1 MMEMGTT
8 PRQRE
13 RYFRAYPEIFI
24 SNRQAFDQ
32 GKASE
37 MTPVPGI
44 CEFCGAEI
52 LTWGF
57 MGTEIP
63 GQDDGVCWNRNEK
76 GTIPERCGC
85 SQSANYWKNVDKLT
99 EIERMTYESELRRK
113 AESEDM
119 NRLLRQSRLVDE
131 FGAKAFAE
139 FNLSGRSKSIVEAKA
154 KAESF
159 SNNFAKAEELGK
171 GLLFSG
177 PSGTG
182 KTHLAAAAALEICKQ
197 RKTVIALEA
206 VELLSR
212 IRSSYNKESH
222 ETEERLIAIFTQVD
236 LLFIDDLGKEKP
248 SEWTL
253 EKLFWIIDTRLKR
266 KKPVIVTIN
275 YNDQELIDRL
285 ANKNKYGDYDL
296 DVKAAK
302 AIVSR
307 LHEMTWPVPMDGS
320 DYRGRM

>member
-1 MMEMGTT
+1 MIEMGST
-8 PRQRE
+8 PGQRE
-13 RYFRAYPEIFI
+13 RYFKSYPEIFI
-24 SNRQAFDQ
+24 NNREAFDQ

-37 MTPVPGI
+37 VTPVPGI

-57 MGTEIP
+57 MGTDIP
-63 GQDDGVCWNRNEK
+63 GQDSGILWRPK
-76 GTIPERCGC
+76 PERCCC
-85 SQSANYWKNVDKLT
+85 SQSASYWANVDNLT
-99 EIERMTYESELRRK
+99 DLERAAIESELKRK
-113 AESEDM
+113 ADRDDM
-119 NRLLRQSRLVDE
+119 ERLLRQSRLVDE
-131 FGAKAFAE
+131 FGGKSFKD
-139 FNLSGRSKSIVEAKA
+139 FNVDGRGQSIASAKA
-154 KAESF
+154 KAEGF
-159 SNNFAKAEELGK
+159 ANAFAKAEELGK
-171 GLLFSG
+171 GLLFTG

-182 KTHLAAAAALEICKQ
+182 KTHLAAATALEICKQ

-212 IRSSYNKESH
+212 IRSSYNKDSH
-222 ETEERLIAIFTQVD
+222 ETEDRLIAIFTHVD

-253 EKLFWIIDTRLKR
+253 EKLFWIFDTRCKR

-275 YNDQELIDRL
+275 YTDRELIDRL
-285 ANKNKYGDYDL
+285 ASKNKHGEYEL
-296 DVKAAK
+296 DIKAAT

-307 LHEMTWPVPMDGS
+307 LHEMTWQVPMVGS

>member
-1 MMEMGTT
+1 MIMIEMGTT
-8 PRQRE
+8 PEQRD
-13 RYFRAYPEIFI
+13 RYFRSFPEIFI

-32 GKASE
+32 GMASE

-57 MGTEIP
+57 TGYDIP
-63 GQDDGVCWNRNEK
+63 DQDGVICWRK
-76 GTIPERCGC
+76 APERCSC
-85 SQSANYWKNVDKLT
+85 SLSARYWSSVDQLT
-99 EIERMTYESELRRK
+99 EIERRTQEHELRRK
-113 AESEDM
+113 AEREDLD
-119 NRLLRQSRLVDE
+119 RLLRQSRLVDA
-131 FGAKAFAE
+131 FGGKLLQDFVVEGRGKSIADAKGKAMGFASAFA
-139 FNLSGRSKSIVEAKA
+139 R
-154 KAESF
+154 
-159 SNNFAKAEELGK
+159 AEELGK

-182 KTHLAAAAALEICKQ
+182 KTHLAAATALEICKQ

-212 IRSSYNKESH
+212 LRACYDRDSQ
-222 ETEERLIAIFTQVD
+222 ETEERLIAVFTQVD

-253 EKLFWIIDTRLKR
+253 EKLFWILDVRCKR

-275 YNDQELIDRL
+275 YTDQELIDRL
-285 ANKNKYGDYDL
+285 GNKNKFGAYEL
-296 DVKAAK
+296 DIKTATS
-302 AIVSR
+302 IVSR
-307 LHEMTWPVPMDGS
+307 LHEMTWQVPMVGS